1 MHVAFVGRENQS
13 ELTQHH
19 QHNNLHNFINAT
31 SKHCTQIDI
40 EHVFCCLP
48 PFNAMSRKMTR
59 GSVPPVQA
67 CVKAANADLAMAL
80 AVILSWSKLALLPG
94 RILLKSSKASS
105 SLRTLMVNQN
115 LELLALHFLV
125 RCSLLLLVLAT
136 DIQICQELLALCQVL
151 TSVLKLVVAQQL
163 TRDFYSFN
171 SLGPSQSRWEDMCLS
186 SSHPRFVSGAR
197 LPLLVTSVL
206 LLSCNIVLSI
216 AHWP

>member
-1 MHVAFVGRENQS
+1 MQS
-13 ELTQHH
+13 T
-19 QHNNLHNFINAT
+19 
-31 SKHCTQIDI
+31 HCTQIDI
-40 EHVFCCLP
+40 EHVFFCQRSTLP
-48 PFNAMSRKMTR
+48 LFNAISRKMAR
-59 GSVPPVQA
+59 GSVPPLQA

-80 AVILSWSKLALLPG
+80 AVFLSWSKLALLPG

-115 LELLALHFLV
+115 LEFHALHFLV
-125 RCSLLLLVLAT
+125 CCSLLLLVLAT

-151 TSVLKLVVAQQL
+151 TSVLKIVVAQQL
-163 TRDFYSFN
+163 TRNFYSFN

-206 LLSCNIVLSI
+206 LLSCNIVSVDRTLAVTRKAGI
-216 AHWP
+216 TNGVNKWPMNQDNP